1 MNAPSRQ
8 ATENAQYTFWSAYT
22 ALQAEHCRFNQK
34 QVGRRVIQYFREVC
48 RAVDPTLGLELGA
61 HEGRF
66 SAWLKATFPAA
77 RCLALEAN
85 PYVFDVHRERLTG
98 LGVEYRNLAAG
109 PSTGTLDLIIPT
121 ELGRKRKPGRR
132 GPMAS
137 LNVHTRT
144 KSQEVVSVDAV
155 RVDDLVHPEDSH
167 RIVAWIDVEGA
178 AGQVL
183 QGSREVLSRASAVY
197 IEVENS
203 TTWEGQWLDTDVA
216 AFFADLDMVPVIRD
230 LQRPHQYNVVFVEQ
244 RLAANPAVINGA
256 AQVLMPPR
264 QRVQ

>member
-8 ATENAQYTFWSAYT
+8 ATEHAQYAFWSAYT
-22 ALQAEHCRFNQK
+22 AQQAESSRFNK
-34 QVGRRVIQYFREVC
+34 RQVGTRVARYFRELC
-48 RAVDPTLGLELGA
+48 RTVEPTIGLELGA

-66 SAWLKATFPAA
+66 SAWLKETCPAA

-85 PYVFDVHRERLTG
+85 PYVYDVHRERLTG

-144 KSQEVVSVDAV
+144 KSQEVVTVDAV
-155 RVDDLVHPEDSH
+155 RVDDLVHPEDSD

-230 LQRPHQYNVVFVEQ
+230 LQRPHQYNVVFVDQ
-244 RLAANPAVINGA
+244 RLAADPNVISGA

-264 QRVQ
+264 QPPA